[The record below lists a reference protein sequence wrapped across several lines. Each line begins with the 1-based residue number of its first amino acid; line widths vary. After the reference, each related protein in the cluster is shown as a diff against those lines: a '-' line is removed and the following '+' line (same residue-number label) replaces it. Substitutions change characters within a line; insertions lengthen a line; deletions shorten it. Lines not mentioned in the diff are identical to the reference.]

1 MIYNNE
7 GSIYALQTKLEEEPE
22 LPELFYENC
31 GVYTQIIT
39 KSLGLNRSSDYRD
52 SLYNIFWT
60 NDIEENIEKVYKT
73 NPRNCNITELQDKTE
88 EEYQQNL
95 YRYRCYNYKR
105 VYYIPFSN
113 HDDCMNII
121 IQNVSFNINTP
132 LFDAENP
139 YIYYP
144 ELIMFGK
151 KYNFF
156 NTYFSRHLLE
166 YLKQPII
173 RWFTNIKTA
182 SDESI
187 HYSIISGKD
196 IGQIYFKKDEEITY
210 SSNDDLADIKIQLN
224 IKEEYYFWA
233 LENIKNNCDILCSLG
248 VDQFK
253 YMTNFGEKKLFKYE
267 ELYPNFKDKYETFI
281 DNYFEE
287 YNFKDN
293 VYKREL
299 LNPPNIVFYL
309 KMSII
314 NYTQPGALSLL
325 LNKLIQ
331 MFPDESPISYGV
343 PRFNIRASKNVCFSV
358 GGDNEYKF
366 DKQLV
371 NDKIIPLEYQ
381 TIINI
386 ANDFD
391 LTRNQ
396 YEKLNEY
403 SINISGHS
411 VLKHEQG
418 RYIPNNI
425 LSYRNL
431 LTRQYKSFE
440 ELFHD
445 NLLFNNELVRF
456 ITLKEFL
463 LDNITLFPMSI
474 INKYYPTISNGGKL
488 SRKNG
493 IKNKKKYS
501 HKLQK

>member
-1 MIYNNE
+1 
-7 GSIYALQTKLEEEPE
+7 
-22 LPELFYENC
+22 
-31 GVYTQIIT
+31 
-39 KSLGLNRSSDYRD
+39 
-52 SLYNIFWT
+52 
-60 NDIEENIEKVYKT
+60 
-73 NPRNCNITELQDKTE
+73 
-88 EEYQQNL
+88 
-95 YRYRCYNYKR
+95 
-105 VYYIPFSN
+105 
-113 HDDCMNII
+113 
-121 IQNVSFNINTP
+121 
-132 LFDAENP
+132 
-139 YIYYP
+139 
-144 ELIMFGK
+144 
-151 KYNFF
+151 
-156 NTYFSRHLLE
+156 
-166 YLKQPII
+166 
-173 RWFTNIKTA
+173 
-182 SDESI
+182 
-187 HYSIISGKD
+187 
-196 IGQIYFKKDEEITY
+196 
-210 SSNDDLADIKIQLN
+210 
-224 IKEEYYFWA
+224 
-233 LENIKNNCDILCSLG
+233 
-248 VDQFK
+248 
-253 YMTNFGEKKLFKYE
+253 MTNFGEKKLFKYE
-267 ELYPNFKDKYETFI
+267 ELYPNFKDKFEKEFI
-281 DNYFEE
+281 DSNFEE

-309 KMSII
+309 KISII

-343 PRFNIRASKNVCFSV
+343 PRFNIRANKNVCFSV
-358 GGDNEYKF
+358 GGNNESKF
-366 DKQLV
+366 DKELV

-431 LTRQYKSFE
+431 LTTQYKSFE
-440 ELFHD
+440 ELFND
-445 NLLFNNELVRF
+445 GLLFNYGLVRF

-463 LDNITLFPMSI
+463 LDNIRLFPMSI

-488 SRKNG
+488 SRKNV